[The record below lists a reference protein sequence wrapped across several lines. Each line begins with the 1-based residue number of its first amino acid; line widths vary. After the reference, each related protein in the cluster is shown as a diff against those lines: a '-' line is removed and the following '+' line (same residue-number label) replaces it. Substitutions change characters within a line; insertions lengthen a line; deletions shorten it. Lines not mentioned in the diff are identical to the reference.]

1 MTEPRN
7 KVVQVRRFGDPDG
20 LLCAYGYTAGVQ
32 ARRRLATRSSAASA
46 SVAKAWV
53 SGADQSQKRM
63 ASLAPAGGR
72 PRRLNSD
79 PSVPFIP
86 ELSRSPGLLRFDGAL
101 RDRAAL
107 SNTTNWETFDLNAAH
122 AANLR

>member
-7 KVVQVRRFGDPDG
+7 KVVQVRRFGAPDG

-32 ARRRLATRSSAASA
+32 ARRRLAMRSSAASA

-79 PSVPFIP
+79 PSVPFAEP
-86 ELSRSPGLLRFDGAL
+86 Q
-101 RDRAAL
+101 
-107 SNTTNWETFDLNAAH
+107 T
-122 AANLR
+122 

>member
-20 LLCAYGYTAGVQ
+20 LLCAYGYIAGVQ

-79 PSVPFIP
+79 PKATFRSLWP
-86 ELSRSPGLLRFDGAL
+86 SREEFCSAP
-101 RDRAAL
+101 AAL
-107 SNTTNWETFDLNAAH
+107 NSES
-122 AANLR
+122 

>member
-32 ARRRLATRSSAASA
+32 AQRRLAMRSSAASA

-79 PSVPFIP
+79 PNATFPSLWSSSVRPTSDQTFAQTFALIFS
-86 ELSRSPGLLRFDGAL
+86 ELRLLR
-101 RDRAAL
+101 
-107 SNTTNWETFDLNAAH
+107 NC
-122 AANLR
+122 

>member
-20 LLCAYGYTAGVQ
+20 LLCAYGYIAGVQ

-72 PRRLNSD
+72 PRRLKFDPNS
-79 PSVPFIP
+79 PFAT
-86 ELSRSPGLLRFDGAL
+86 GAL
-101 RDRAAL
+101 GIKARRLAWPPRTSRAA
-107 SNTTNWETFDLNAAH
+107 S
-122 AANLR
+122 

>member
-7 KVVQVRRFGDPDG
+7 KVVQVRRFGAPDG

-32 ARRRLATRSSAASA
+32 AQRRLAMRSSAASA

-79 PSVPFIP
+79 PKQTLH
-86 ELSRSPGLLRFDGAL
+86 ERQK
-101 RDRAAL
+101 DR
-107 SNTTNWETFDLNAAH
+107 EI
-122 AANLR
+122 RR